1 MDQWEERWLRFL
13 GGRTQRAAGDDA
25 PRLEGV
31 RRSDRSEL
39 EKQTG
44 RSIAPSAVYVTL
56 RRLEKKGLLTSSM
69 VPTRR
74 ALSVDPVSMLR
85 SD

>member
-1 MDQWEERWLRFL
+1 MLLAMMRLDS
-13 GGRTQRAAGDDA
+13 RAYGVLIV
-25 PRLEGV
+25 LEM
-31 RRSDRSEL
+31 

-44 RSIAPSAVYVTL
+44 CSIAPSAVCVTL
-56 RRLEKKGLLTSSM
+56 RRLEKRVLLTSSM

-74 ALSVDPVSMLR
+74 ALSVDPVSMLK

>member
-1 MDQWEERWLRFL
+1 MLLAMMRLDS
-13 GGRTQRAAGDDA
+13 RAY
-25 PRLEGV
+25 GV
-31 RRSDRSEL
+31 PIVLEL

>member
-1 MDQWEERWLRFL
+1 L
-13 GGRTQRAAGDDA
+13 GEVEHSVLLAMMRLDSRAY
-25 PRLEGV
+25 GV
-31 RRSDRSEL
+31 PIVLEL

-56 RRLEKKGLLTSSM
+56 RRLEKKGLLTSPM

-74 ALSVDPVSMLR
+74 ALSVDPVSTLR

>member
-1 MDQWEERWLRFL
+1 MLLAMMRLDS
-13 GGRTQRAAGDDA
+13 RAYGVLIV
-25 PRLEGV
+25 LEM
-31 RRSDRSEL
+31 

-44 RSIAPSAVYVTL
+44 CSIAPSAVYVTL
-56 RRLEKKGLLTSSM
+56 RRLEKRVLLTSSM

-74 ALSVDPVSMLR
+74 ALSVDPVSMLK

>member
-1 MDQWEERWLRFL
+1 MLLAMMRLDS
-13 GGRTQRAAGDDA
+13 RAY
-25 PRLEGV
+25 GV
-31 RRSDRSEL
+31 LIVLEL

-74 ALSVDPVSMLR
+74 ALSVDPVSTLR

>member
-1 MDQWEERWLRFL
+1 MAEVL
-13 GGRTQRAAGDDA
+13 GGCEHSVLLAMMRLDSRAYGVLIV
-25 PRLEGV
+25 LEM
-31 RRSDRSEL
+31 
-39 EKQTG
+39 EKHTG
-44 RSIAPSAVYVTL
+44 CSIDPSAVYVTL

-74 ALSVDPVSMLR
+74 ALSVDPVSTPR

>member
-1 MDQWEERWLRFL
+1 MGEVEHSVLLAMMRLDS
-13 GGRTQRAAGDDA
+13 RAY
-25 PRLEGV
+25 GV
-31 RRSDRSEL
+31 PIVLEL

>member
-1 MDQWEERWLRFL
+1 L
-13 GGRTQRAAGDDA
+13 GEVEHSVLLAMMRLDSRAY
-25 PRLEGV
+25 GV
-31 RRSDRSEL
+31 PIVLEL

-56 RRLEKKGLLTSSM
+56 RRLVKRGLLTSSM

-74 ALSVDPVSMLR
+74 ALSVDPVSTPR